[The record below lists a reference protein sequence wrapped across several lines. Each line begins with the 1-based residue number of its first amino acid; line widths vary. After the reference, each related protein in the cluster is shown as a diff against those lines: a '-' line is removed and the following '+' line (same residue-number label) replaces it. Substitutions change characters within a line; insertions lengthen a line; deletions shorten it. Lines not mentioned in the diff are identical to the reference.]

1 MNNLLITAKAF
12 FILSASLIVFSLG
25 VKLFSS
31 LVKTPDSFTT
41 SHEKGIEVVDLGMVI
56 DEINPQYLALATK
69 IENLKEGQKL
79 TLKLHNYG
87 GNVSTASLL
96 INAIKASKGDIT
108 ADITGVTFSSGTAI
122 ACATNKVIIRP
133 NSFLMQHPV
142 QEGNGFSFRPT
153 ERLGLIEYSRRSMLD
168 CKKHGIFSQD
178 DIDAVS
184 RGNEVYAWQLPDGSF
199 ISLISPLPGALPAPS
214 AQPATTG
221 TYTWRPDFTPKG
233 IPSYAPSYGR

>member
-1 MNNLLITAKAF
+1 MLKISKSI
-12 FILSASLIVFSLG
+12 FILSASVIVFSIG
-25 VKLFSS
+25 VKLFGS

-41 SHEKGIEVVDLGMVI
+41 SKVNGVEVVDLGMVI
-56 DEINPQYLALATK
+56 DEINPQYLALANK

-96 INAIKASKGDIT
+96 VNAIKASKGDIK
-108 ADITGVTFSSGTAI
+108 ADVVGVTFSSGTAI
-122 ACATNKVIIRP
+122 ACACNEVVIRP

-142 QEGNGFSFRPT
+142 QEGNGFSFHAT
-153 ERLGLIEYSRRSMLD
+153 QRLGLIAYGAQSMLD
-168 CKKHGIFSQD
+168 CKKHGIFSDQD
-178 DIDAVS
+178 IEAVV

-221 TYTWRPDFTPKG
+221 TYTWRPDFTPTG